1 MDLGLNET
9 QQMLKSSAREFLEQE
24 CPTTLVRA
32 MEEDDK
38 GYSSQMWRQIS
49 ELGWTG
55 IAFPEEY
62 GGFGGDFLDLA
73 VLLEETGRALVP
85 GPFFSTVVL
94 GGLTVLD
101 AGTDA
106 QRQEVLTRV
115 CGGEA
120 FMTLALT
127 EPSASFDPDGVQTRA
142 RRDGGDYV
150 IDGSKLFVTDAHLAD
165 LMIVVAR
172 TGSNGAS
179 DSGIS
184 VLLVPGNSPGIEVH
198 PLSTLGSDKQS
209 EVIFKGVRVP
219 ADGVLGEVDKGWPV
233 VERAIQRAA
242 AARCMEMLG
251 GAEAVLDMTT
261 EYVKQRVQFGRPVG
275 SFQAVQH
282 HCANMATEVEC
293 SRFTAYQAAWRL
305 SQGLPA
311 SREVSVA
318 KAWVS
323 QAYRR
328 VCALAHSCHGAIGFT
343 REHDLQLYTRRAR
356 AHEGAFGD
364 SAYHRERLAEALG
377 I

>member
-38 GYSSQMWRQIS
+38 GYSPQMWQQIA

-62 GGFGGDFLDLA
+62 GGFGGDFMDLA
-73 VLLEETGRALVP
+73 VLLEETGRALMP
-85 GPFFSTVVL
+85 GPLFSTVVL
-94 GGLTVLD
+94 GGMTVLD
-101 AGTDA
+101 VGTDA
-106 QRQEVLTRV
+106 QRQEVLPRI
-115 CGGEA
+115 CRGEV

-127 EPSASFDPDGVQTRA
+127 EPSASFEPDGIQTKA
-142 RRDGGDYV
+142 RRDGADYL
-150 IDGSKLFVTDAHLAD
+150 IDGGKLFVTDAHLAD

-172 TGSNGAS
+172 TGS
-179 DSGIS
+179 DGIS
-184 VLLVPGNSPGIEVH
+184 AFLVPGNSPGIQVH
-198 PLSTLGSDKQS
+198 PLNTLGSDKQS
-209 EVIFKGVRVP
+209 EVIFQGVRVP
-219 ADGVLGEVDKGWPV
+219 ADSLLGEADGGWPV
-233 VERAIQRAA
+233 VERALQRAA

-261 EYVKQRVQFGRPVG
+261 DYVKQRVQFGRPVG

-293 SRFTAYQAAWRL
+293 SRFTAYQAAWSL

-328 VCALAHSCHGAIGFT
+328 VCALAHTCHGAIGFT
-343 REHDLQLYTRRAR
+343 QEHDLQLYTRRAR
-356 AHEGAFGD
+356 AHEVAFGD
-364 SAYHRERLAEALG
+364 SAFHRERLAEALG